1 MTMTPPTGIPPHAG
15 RNDEAAFV
23 DLRPLLFSIA
33 YQMTGSVVESEDIV
47 SDAYL
52 RLRGARERGT
62 EIHSLRAYLSSTV
75 TRLSIDYLRSA
86 RVTREMFIGPWLP
99 EPLVD
104 DATTPEFERV
114 ELADSLSMA
123 FLVLLESLSPTER
136 AVFVLREIFVFGYPQ
151 IAGIIGKSEAYC
163 RQLLHRARVHIDS
176 RKPRFD
182 VNTEGN
188 NRLADLFFAAVQGGD
203 LDPLINV
210 RSADV
215 VAYGD
220 GGGNRPSLS
229 RPVNGRDNVLRLL
242 ASLAAAVEKSGLLI
256 ERVPVNGQ
264 PGAFVRAGDGRP
276 TRRSHLRHPRAW
288 RHHVG
293 QWNGDLGAGCA
304 LHAGH
309 ARPPSPSLTC
319 TRRGRRGGLLPL
331 RQSLPESQRLGPLAW
346 NPDGA
351 RTPADIALSLWRK
364 GQPREE
370 VFSFYEHRVSREDL
384 YST

>member
-86 RVTREMFIGPWLP
+86 RMTRETYIGPWLP

-123 FLVLLESLSPTER
+123 FLVLLERLSPTER

-182 VNTEGN
+182 VDTEEN
-188 NRLADLFFAAVQGGD
+188 NRLADLFFAAIQGGD

-210 RSADV
+210 LSADV

-220 GGGNRPSLS
+220 GGGNGPSLR
-229 RPVNGRDNVLRLL
+229 RPVNGRDKVLRLL

-264 PGAFVRAGDGRP
+264 PGAFVRAGDGRLLNIMALDILNGRIQ
-276 TRRSHLRHPRAW
+276 TVRSVVNPDKL
-288 RHHVG
+288 HH
-293 QWNGDLGAGCA
+293 
-304 LHAGH
+304 
-309 ARPPSPSLTC
+309 
-319 TRRGRRGGLLPL
+319 
-331 RQSLPESQRLGPLAW
+331 LGPLIQ
-346 NPDGA
+346 PGHPLRGGA
-351 RTPADIALSLWRK
+351 NARCGP
-364 GQPREE
+364 
-370 VFSFYEHRVSREDL
+370 V
-384 YST
+384 